1 VGPRPGCAVSGTSL
15 PRQAA
20 TSWWIEEARADPSF
34 EAGEPFPALTGDVTA
49 DVVIL
54 GGGYTGMWT
63 AWFLK
68 ERDPSVDVV
77 LLEQETCGSGP
88 SGRNG
93 GFCYG
98 FWEDLPSLVR
108 RFGDGEG
115 VRIAEV
121 AQRSVGEIEAWCKEH
136 DVDAWFTRGGHLT
149 IATSSAQDGAW
160 RELLEE
166 AERLGVAG
174 GRFEVL
180 TPEQVRQRCDSP
192 VFRGGLFQP
201 PNAIL
206 QPARLA
212 LGLRREL
219 LRRGVRIFERSP
231 VTRFS
236 GGSRVR
242 VRTPSGSVTADKGV
256 LGLGAWTSSIRRFH
270 RAVVPRGTYIVVTE
284 PVPDALDEI
293 GWTGGEGLADWRTA
307 LRYFRTTKD
316 GRIAFGAASA
326 AAGLGVGLGP
336 RLRYDE
342 RSVTALVEDVHRFFP
357 MLRDVR
363 FDAAWGGP
371 MDITGAHLPSFGTLD
386 GGSLLYGVGYTGGGV
401 GPTHLGGKIL
411 SALALGTEDEHTAL
425 PLVGMEPMR
434 FPPEPFLS
442 VGAAVTQRAIVRKDD
457 AEDRE
462 TRADPLTEFVA
473 RLPRLMGYEL
483 GP

>member
-1 VGPRPGCAVSGTSL
+1 MMRRVKTL
-15 PRQAA
+15 PRQADV
-20 TSWWIEEARADPSF
+20 SWWMEEARSDPAF
-34 EAGEPFPALTGDVTA
+34 GAQTPCAPLAGDVRA
-49 DVVIL
+49 DVVVI

-98 FWEDLPSLVR
+98 FWEDLPNLVN
-108 RFGDGEG
+108 RFGDAEG
-115 VRIAEV
+115 VRAAEV
-121 AQRSVGEIEAWCKEH
+121 AQRSVDEIEAWCGAN

-160 RELLEE
+160 RELVDE
-166 AERLGVAG
+166 ADRLGVVE

-219 LRRGVRIFERSP
+219 LNRGVRIFERSP
-231 VTRFS
+231 VARFS
-236 GGSRVR
+236 TGTPVR
-242 VRTPSGSVTADKGV
+242 AETDTGSVTADKAI
-256 LGLGAWTSSIRRFH
+256 LGLGAWASSLNRFH
-270 RAVVPRGTYIVVTE
+270 RSIVPRGTYIVVTE
-284 PVPDALDEI
+284 PVPDVLERI

-336 RLRYDE
+336 RLRYDH
-342 RSVTALVEDVHRFFP
+342 RSIASLVDDVHRFFP
-357 MLRDVR
+357 ALRGVR

-371 MDITGAHLPSFGTLD
+371 MDITGTHLPSFGTLP
-386 GGSLLYGVGYTGGGV
+386 GGSAHFGVGYTGGGV

-411 SALALGTEDEHTAL
+411 SALALGIEDEHASL

-434 FPPEPFLS
+434 FPREPFLS
-442 VGAAVTQRAIVRKDD
+442 VGAAMTQRAIVRKDD

-462 TRADPLTEFVA
+462 SKAGPLTELLA
-473 RLPRLMGYEL
+473 RLPRRMGYEL